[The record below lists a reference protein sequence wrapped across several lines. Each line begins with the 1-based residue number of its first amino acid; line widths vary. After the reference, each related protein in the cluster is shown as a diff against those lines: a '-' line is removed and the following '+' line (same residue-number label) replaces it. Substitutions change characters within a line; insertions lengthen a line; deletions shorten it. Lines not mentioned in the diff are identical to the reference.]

1 MAETNERRKSPRKS
15 TATATPKPDTKAAAP
30 RKPTSEQRSS
40 AAAVPKSSPRPD
52 LSSEET
58 RRQIAEA
65 AYYRAKERGFEPGH
79 ELEDWIEAEA
89 EVMARLNGERE

>member
-1 MAETNERRKSPRKS
+1 MAQTNERDKPTRKATS
-15 TATATPKPDTKAAAP
+15 TTPKPDTKAAAP
-30 RKPTSEQRSS
+30 RKSTSEQRSS
-40 AAAVPKSSPRPD
+40 AAGAPMSSNLRPE

-79 ELEDWIEAEA
+79 ELEDWVEAEA
-89 EVMARLNGERE
+89 EVMGRLNGERR

>member
-1 MAETNERRKSPRKS
+1 MAEPKERRKTPRK
-15 TATATPKPDTKAAAP
+15 ATTTTPKPDTKAAAP
-30 RKPTSEQRSS
+30 RKPTSAQRSS
-40 AAAVPKSSPRPD
+40 PAGAPMSGNLRPEV
-52 LSSEET
+52 SSEEM

-89 EVMARLNGERE
+89 EVRARLNGERE